1 MQRPTSVTVFGILN
15 LVFAAFGFVGL
26 LISLVLFFVPENSE
40 NHVVKLIHTSPA
52 YAAYLKISIGLGLL
66 ACLALLA
73 AGIGLLMLKP
83 WARSLSIVYAIYSIL
98 QAIIG
103 TVINYFLLVRPLIEQ
118 AQNSSGPEA
127 VSREAQ
133 SVALSA
139 VRRPH
144 LPGVAPSSGV
154 TKCGVPPSSLRIPA
168 GNLTLLVR

>member
-26 LISLVLFFVPENSE
+26 LISLVLFFVPESSE
-40 NHVVKLIHTSPA
+40 NHVVKLIHSSPA

-83 WARSLSIVYAIYSIL
+83 WARTLSIVYAIYSIL
-98 QAIIG
+98 QAIVG
-103 TVINYFLLVRPLIEQ
+103 TIINYFLLVRPLIEQ

-127 VSREAQ
+127 AAAMGGAIGGTIGGCVGLIYPALLLFFMMRPNV
-133 SVALSA
+133 VAA
-139 VRRPH
+139 FRP
-144 LPGVAPSSGV
+144 PVYPPV
-154 TKCGVPPSSLRIPA
+154 T
-168 GNLTLLVR
+168 